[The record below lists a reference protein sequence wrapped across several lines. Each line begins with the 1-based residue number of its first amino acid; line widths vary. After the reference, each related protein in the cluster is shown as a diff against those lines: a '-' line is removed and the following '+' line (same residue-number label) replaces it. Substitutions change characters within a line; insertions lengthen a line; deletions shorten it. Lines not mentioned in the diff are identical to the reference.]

1 MLFIKFGG
9 VRIVGKWIFS
19 VILSFAMI
27 LVGCQEEEK
36 GVASKADFFGSWH
49 GTIQVPDSSLEIEW
63 NLSEDTSSLSIPLES
78 INNQQFLS
86 VEYGGKKVV
95 ASLLSNS
102 QELTFEGELDGDRIS
117 GTFTRGIAEFPFS
130 MMRGELSNPA
140 AASNEIEVA
149 VENGRLRAVLEVP
162 EGEGPFPVAL
172 IIAGS
177 GPTDRDGNSP
187 ASAGPN
193 NSLKMLAEDLALK
206 GIATLRY
213 DKRGVGE
220 NMSLVKS
227 ELELTF
233 TSYIHDASVL
243 LKALQSDERFS
254 GVGVIGHSEGSL
266 IGMFA
271 AKDSGADYF
280 VSIAGAGR
288 PIDEILKEQLKGQL
302 TPELEAEVQ
311 EVLESLKAG
320 KLVQQVNPAL
330 YSLFRPSVQP
340 YMISW
345 LALNPIEA
353 IQQLKVPVL
362 LINGTTDI
370 QVSVKD
376 AENLKGAKEDAELI
390 LMKGMNHILK
400 NAPAD
405 QTANLATYSNPD
417 LPLSPGLIEA
427 LSEFINN

>member
-1 MLFIKFGG
+1 M
-9 VRIVGKWIFS
+9 RIVGKWMFS
-19 VILSFAMI
+19 VILLFAVI
-27 LVGCQEEEK
+27 LVGCQEDEK
-36 GVASKADFFGSWH
+36 KVMASKTDFFGSWY
-49 GTIQVPDSSLEIEW
+49 GTIQIPDSPHEIEW
-63 NLSEDTSSLSIPLES
+63 SLSEDTSSLSIPIEG
-78 INNQQFLS
+78 ITNQQFLS
-86 VEYGGKKVV
+86 VEYDGKKVV
-95 ASLLSNS
+95 ANLLLNS
-102 QELTFEGELDGDRIS
+102 QELTFEGELDGDRVS

-130 MMRGELSNPA
+130 MMRGELRNPKK
-140 AASNEIEVA
+140 ASTEIEVA
-149 VENGRLRAVLEVP
+149 VDNGKLRAVLELP

-187 ASAGPN
+187 ELAGRN

-213 DKRGVGE
+213 DKRGVGD

-233 TSYIHDASVL
+233 TNYIHDASIL

-254 GVGVIGHSEGSL
+254 SVGVIGHSEGSL

-271 AKDSGADYF
+271 AKQSGADYF
-280 VSIAGAGR
+280 VSIAGVGH
-288 PIDEILKEQLKGQL
+288 PIDEILKEQLKGKL
-302 TPELEAEVQ
+302 TPELEIEVQ

-353 IQQLKVPVL
+353 IQQMEVPVL

-376 AENLKGAKEDAELI
+376 AENLKDAKEDAELLFI
-390 LMKGMNHILK
+390 KGMNHILK
-400 NAPAD
+400 TAPAD
-405 QTANLATYSNPD
+405 QAANLATYSNPD

-427 LSEFINN
+427 LSKFIDINGK